1 MSNIEKELVFSKE
14 QIAER
19 VSSLATQISY
29 DYKDKELILVGVLK
43 GTFAFMADL
52 VRNLSIPVK
61 IDFVRI
67 ASYGSKASPGE
78 IRLLQD
84 IELPVDGK
92 HVLVVEDIV
101 DTGLTLK
108 RLREKLEGR
117 RAASVKICVLVDKS
131 ERREVPIKID
141 YVGFSMEKGFVVG
154 YGMDFNEQFR
164 ELPEIYC
171 LKL

>member
-1 MSNIEKELVFSKE
+1 MSNIEKELVFSRE

-19 VSSLATQISY
+19 VSSLATQISL

-43 GTFAFMADL
+43 GTFTFMADL
-52 VRNLSIPVK
+52 VRDLSIPVK

-67 ASYGSKASPGE
+67 ASYGSKTSPGE
-78 IRLLQD
+78 IRLLKD
-84 IELPVDGK
+84 MELPIDGRD
-92 HVLVVEDIV
+92 VLIVEDIV
-101 DTGLTLK
+101 DTGLTLENLRK
-108 RLREKLEGR
+108 RLEERG
-117 RAASVKICVLVDKS
+117 AASIKTCALVDKS